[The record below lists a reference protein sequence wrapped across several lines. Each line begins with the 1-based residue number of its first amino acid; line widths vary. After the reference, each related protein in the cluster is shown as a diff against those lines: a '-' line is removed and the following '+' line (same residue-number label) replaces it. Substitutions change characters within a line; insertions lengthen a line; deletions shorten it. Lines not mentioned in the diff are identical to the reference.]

1 MRKILKRSMAW
12 LLIVAMFVGLIP
24 YAAFANDGGTDVSEQ
39 FKITDFSV
47 KLDNHSTPAYELGE
61 SGPTVNPET
70 FSLSS
75 NMNVPLVINLSFEPK
90 DAHSAQDLQAGDYMI
105 FDLFSVEKDFADK
118 IDQLTIASDKL
129 DFGTAEIIKSEQGGR
144 TLFQVKVT
152 LTEAI
157 NAHKDLKGILAP
169 NGRVNGLNKGE
180 TMTLQKDGQP
190 FATINGRD
198 PSTFDFYRAPLQVTS
213 KDYSWHW
220 GNGTPARIQWDLTFE
235 QEIPTQ
241 FENYQDAE
249 NGTITSS
256 IKTDMILV
264 ETLDEHQT
272 FGDEPVLNFE
282 YHAYL
287 YDAERT
293 LAQKNADKANKLV
306 YPYLDHDQEDTVY
319 PDVESNLTLEDLE
332 FSKQQDEA
340 AVRATAKSWAIVTDD
355 NGCEKLIINFGTPG
369 STGLKYSDIFNED
382 QHEQLLAGFDAEL
395 KHIDEM
401 IEKAGENPNDMTHI
415 SDSIT
420 GQDMTIADW
429 KKFKQIYEDSKEY
442 YQNLD
447 DKYVYGFTAKLQTY
461 VKFNEEANRYDR
473 DTLLTEKVVNKYQM
487 EGLTKDLFASCN
499 NFWRNAMVAV
509 AKPGDVVLFKTDSSA
524 NISAAD
530 LNEDTV
536 LDQPVPGAEFQVY
549 AKDSDTPLTF
559 TKEND
564 GRYKLDTN
572 SEVTNLPTD
581 EYGQLIVTGL
591 KDGGEYYFKEVKAP
605 AGYELNAEPIAFT
618 ISNTEIRYVLAKN
631 DLKATYTVTYEYE
644 GTVPENAPA
653 LPEGSTNY
661 QGDKITVAEEP
672 TLDGYTF
679 TGWTVESPG
688 GVEITDGS
696 VTMPEGNVVLV
707 GTWQRNIEGTITV
720 TPADIT
726 IYMGGN
732 DGYEAV
738 VGGEGNTAL
747 TTNNSLPEPLFYI
760 EGPEGATLNVTDLA
774 FSDGA
779 TEAGK
784 DATGKTLYRLEATA
798 EDQLPVRVQYI
809 NADGEA
815 VISDVFEP
823 SAELFATYDIKMY
836 YGENDPESIKASTAD
851 GKTYDV
857 KADATGKLTVR
868 AVDDTNNSA
877 ADNPVHLISE
887 TLPSERLSAG
897 TAAVTPKEENT
908 TYTLN
913 NTTVPVKNPAAV
925 GLLFDTI
932 IDDDGHDRSG
942 ALKDKVDSEM
952 GNASYGTTRHYQ
964 SRYLDLVDEDNGN
977 AWVKASG
984 PVTVTWA
991 YPEDTGKNTDFTL
1004 YHFKGLHRD
1013 DSTGGQSGF
1022 ELDDLK
1028 AIDPEEVTIT
1038 KTDAGIQFEVG
1049 SGGFSPFVL
1058 VWEEADDDDNPPY
1071 IPPTTGDDDDDEEE
1085 PDTPALDR
1093 VNHFLYVEGYPED
1106 YRTGEYS
1113 DNENLWP
1120 VKPQG
1125 NITRAEVATI
1135 FYRLLKDEV
1144 REEIETDVSNFP
1156 DVDKDDWFNVT
1167 VSSLANMG
1175 AISGYEDG
1183 TFRPNEPISRA
1194 ELAAMA
1200 VRFYDAFEAEYEE
1213 GTFLDVDGDEWYADA
1228 IAAAEELGILG
1239 GYPDGTVRPN
1249 NNITRA
1255 ETCAIV
1261 NRVLERRPHDEHLGD
1276 VEDMR
1281 TWPDNQPGAWYY
1293 ADMQEA
1299 TNGHYYEWIDIDGSK
1314 FEEWTEVDKD
1324 YDWTKR

>member
-1 MRKILKRSMAW
+1 MNRQKHKLSRRILAM
-12 LLIVAMFVGLIP
+12 LLTAAILVTMFPAAMFAAPTTGGLPSNIDWSP
-24 YAAFANDGGTDVSEQ
+24 SKSKTATA
-39 FKITDFSV
+39 
-47 KLDNHSTPAYELGE
+47 LDD
-61 SGPTVNPET
+61 
-70 FSLSS
+70 
-75 NMNVPLVINLSFEPK
+75 IFE
-90 DAHSAQDLQAGDYMI
+90 
-105 FDLFSVEKDFADK
+105 AD
-118 IDQLTIASDKL
+118 
-129 DFGTAEIIKSEQGGR
+129 
-144 TLFQVKVT
+144 VT
-152 LTEAI
+152 LSLPAADYERNI
-157 NAHKDLKGILAP
+157 DVVILMDDTHA
-169 NGRVNGLNKGE
+169 
-180 TMTLQKDGQP
+180 
-190 FATINGRD
+190 
-198 PSTFDFYRAPLQVTS
+198 
-213 KDYSWHW
+213 
-220 GNGTPARIQWDLTFE
+220 
-235 QEIPTQ
+235 
-241 FENYQDAE
+241 
-249 NGTITSS
+249 TSS
-256 IKTDMILV
+256 IFTNAANNLLNQLANKENLNISVGIVAFDAVARDWVDATNDSYRGLVSLKDENGEKDEEAVKALQNAIGTQLSYDKEGTQKRIGGTNTEWPIALATEMLDGRNSEKYIVMFSDLFGYVYRGNMTVNDVTYENVPMSKRLEGQALGYLCNGLTKYDSWNELYKHKNEADDTSEDSFYRMNDPSWSNYWDIYYSGENGKPELSKTLEQSPAYPQYKDKDGTPESYQVFTPFEKSSCLTYDNIMFALEEKINVILV
-264 ETLDEHQT
+264 NNDYDLVDDDSYNNCTRTLKNGMLDALRVIEGVTVIKEVTGNSEAFSEEQVERIFDDLNNTLIQVVDAGSYVVDEMGSGQDNYSNAYDFAFVNDIERIT
-272 FGDEPVLNFE
+272 LTVGEEPLKATEITEPKNGATSAWSFGENGRFKLYYFADGTTYQEKTYDECFIWEINEPVTKDNPVQLT
-282 YHAYL
+282 YAV
-287 YDAERT
+287 
-293 LAQKNADKANKLV
+293 KLTN
-306 YPYLDHDQEDTVY
+306 PQ
-319 PDVESNLTLEDLE
+319 
-332 FSKQQDEA
+332 
-340 AVRATAKSWAIVTDD
+340 TAKTTEI
-355 NGCEKLIINFGTPG
+355 EY
-369 STGLKYSDIFNED
+369 TGLKTNNTTD
-382 QHEQLLAGFDAEL
+382 L
-395 KHIDEM
+395 
-401 IEKAGENPNDMTHI
+401 
-415 SDSIT
+415 
-420 GQDMTIADW
+420 
-429 KKFKQIYEDSKEY
+429 Y
-442 YQNLD
+442 Y
-447 DKYVYGFTAKLQTY
+447 
-461 VKFNEEANRYDR
+461 
-473 DTLLTEKVVNKYQM
+473 
-487 EGLTKDLFASCN
+487 
-499 NFWRNAMVAV
+499 
-509 AKPGDVVLFKTDSSA
+509 
-524 NISAAD
+524 
-530 LNEDTV
+530 
-536 LDQPVPGAEFQVY
+536 
-549 AKDSDTPLTF
+549 KDSEGNEGGPEPF
-559 TKEND
+559 V
-564 GRYKLDTN
+564 
-572 SEVTNLPTD
+572 SPEV
-581 EYGQLIVTGL
+581 E
-591 KDGGEYYFKEVKAP
+591 
-605 AGYELNAEPIAFT
+605 
-618 ISNTEIRYVLAKN
+618 
-631 DLKATYTVTYEYE
+631 YTVQ
-644 GTVPENAPA
+644 A
-653 LPEGSTNY
+653 
-661 QGDKITVAEEP
+661 QGV
-672 TLDGYTF
+672 
-679 TGWTVESPG
+679 
-688 GVEITDGS
+688 
-696 VTMPEGNVVLV
+696 VT
-707 GTWQRNIEGTITV
+707 I

-779 TEAGK
+779 SKGWKATEAGK

-809 NADGEA
+809 NADSEA

-836 YGENDPESIKASTAD
+836 YGENDPDSIKASAD

-857 KADATGKLTVR
+857 KADAVGTLTVR

-942 ALKDKVDSEM
+942 ALKNKVDSEM

-1004 YHFKGLHRD
+1004 YHFEGLHRD

-1085 PDTPALDR
+1085 SDTPALDK

-1113 DNENLWP
+1113 DNEDLWP

-1144 REEIETDVSNFP
+1144 REEIETDVNNFP
-1156 DVDKDDWFNVT
+1156 DVNADDWFNVT
-1167 VSSLANMG
+1167 VSSLANMNV
-1175 AISGYEDG
+1175 ISGYEDG
-1183 TFRPNEPISRA
+1183 TFRPNEPITRA

-1200 VRFYDAFEAEYEE
+1200 GRFYEAFDAEYEE
-1213 GTFLDVDGDEWYADA
+1213 GTFLDVEGDEWYADA
-1228 IAAAEELGILG
+1228 IAAAAELGILG

-1261 NRVLERRPHDEHLGD
+1261 NRVLERRPHDDHLGD

>member
-1 MRKILKRSMAW
+1 MNRRKHKLSRRITAVLLTFAMLFSM
-12 LLIVAMFVGLIP
+12 VP
-24 YAAFANDGGTDVSEQ
+24 AAFAAE
-39 FKITDFSV
+39 
-47 KLDNHSTPAYELGE
+47 GE
-61 SGPTVNPET
+61 SEKELTVKFNGQEIEKNGMTFQLGTTKAISISDRYNRMFNELDFTFKDEGQDTATNNSKIIDISAVQPGATTAQNTNSIYVKSLAVGETEVTVSYTDSTRQQWSTTFTVEVVETGEIDGIQVRAWNGSATQESGNVFQINGTET
-70 FSLSS
+70 FSFDPVDKEGKSWSSHLYFSDVKCALSNGDDLPLYIKNVFSSTAIQFRKPPAGISDTIVATIPNLKLKAEDTTDASTTFTVKTKAPEYTAALRLYGETNSPSVGIEEIKAKLDELKIQYTLGSNYVEISGGNLSS
-75 NMNVPLVINLSFEPK
+75 KAELENLHSKYNSGLNSNWDMKEFLKFINRHFFNITEPEKYIIKPQHLSGYEKSWFNMNGNAGYFILTLDMAPGSGVEPINENEKVTVTLVNRNGDGESETETFNKGEWINPIYDFQSDDPDYPVTGWTIDGESRYIQGPIVLEDNITLKAVNNVPDHYVRIVVLEDEEDTDLIHSESIDEIEDNGSIYTPKTIGEPQKTENGSNRDFTYKVSLTEYQKLYDGSYSDNETERAALYDFLNTKGLLQVDEINFYDTSVTQYK
-90 DAHSAQDLQAGDYMI
+90 NAVAGQDIALADEGNI
-105 FDLFSVEKDFADK
+105 EKDSA
-118 IDQLTIASDKL
+118 LTIA
-129 DFGTAEIIKSEQGGR
+129 
-144 TLFQVKVT
+144 
-152 LTEAI
+152 
-157 NAHKDLKGILAP
+157 
-169 NGRVNGLNKGE
+169 
-180 TMTLQKDGQP
+180 
-190 FATINGRD
+190 
-198 PSTFDFYRAPLQVTS
+198 TFVVS
-213 KDYSWHW
+213 
-220 GNGTPARIQWDLTFE
+220 
-235 QEIPTQ
+235 
-241 FENYQDAE
+241 
-249 NGTITSS
+249 
-256 IKTDMILV
+256 
-264 ETLDEHQT
+264 
-272 FGDEPVLNFE
+272 
-282 YHAYL
+282 
-287 YDAERT
+287 
-293 LAQKNADKANKLV
+293 
-306 YPYLDHDQEDTVY
+306 
-319 PDVESNLTLEDLE
+319 
-332 FSKQQDEA
+332 
-340 AVRATAKSWAIVTDD
+340 
-355 NGCEKLIINFGTPG
+355 
-369 STGLKYSDIFNED
+369 
-382 QHEQLLAGFDAEL
+382 
-395 KHIDEM
+395 
-401 IEKAGENPNDMTHI
+401 
-415 SDSIT
+415 
-420 GQDMTIADW
+420 
-429 KKFKQIYEDSKEY
+429 FKPE
-442 YQNLD
+442 
-447 DKYVYGFTAKLQTY
+447 
-461 VKFNEEANRYDR
+461 
-473 DTLLTEKVVNKYQM
+473 
-487 EGLTKDLFASCN
+487 
-499 NFWRNAMVAV
+499 
-509 AKPGDVVLFKTDSSA
+509 
-524 NISAAD
+524 
-530 LNEDTV
+530 
-536 LDQPVPGAEFQVY
+536 
-549 AKDSDTPLTF
+549 
-559 TKEND
+559 
-564 GRYKLDTN
+564 
-572 SEVTNLPTD
+572 EVT
-581 EYGQLIVTGL
+581 I
-591 KDGGEYYFKEVKAP
+591 
-605 AGYELNAEPIAFT
+605 
-618 ISNTEIRYVLAKN
+618 
-631 DLKATYTVTYEYE
+631 
-644 GTVPENAPA
+644 
-653 LPEGSTNY
+653 
-661 QGDKITVAEEP
+661 
-672 TLDGYTF
+672 
-679 TGWTVESPG
+679 
-688 GVEITDGS
+688 
-696 VTMPEGNVVLV
+696 
-707 GTWQRNIEGTITV
+707 

-774 FSDGA
+774 FSDGGSKGWKA
-779 TEAGK
+779 KEAGK
-784 DATGKTLYRLEATA
+784 DATGKTLYRLEATT
-798 EDQLPVRVQYI
+798 EGQLPVRVQYI

-823 SAELFATYDIKMY
+823 SAELFATYVIKMY
-836 YGENDPESIKASTAD
+836 YGENDPDSIKASAD

-857 KADATGKLTVR
+857 KAEAAGTLTVR

-932 IDDDGHDRSG
+932 IDDDDHDRSG

-952 GNASYGTTRHYQ
+952 GSASYGTTRHYQ

-1004 YHFKGLHRD
+1004 YHFEGLHRD

-1085 PDTPALDR
+1085 PDTPALDK

-1113 DNENLWP
+1113 DNEDLWP

-1144 REEIETDVSNFP
+1144 REEIETDVNSFP
-1156 DVDKDDWFNVT
+1156 DVNADDWFNVT

-1183 TFRPNEPISRA
+1183 TFRPNEPITRA
-1194 ELAAMA
+1194 ELASMA
-1200 VRFYDAFEAEYEE
+1200 VRFYEAFEAEYEE

-1228 IAAAEELGILG
+1228 IAAAEELGIIG
-1239 GYPDGTVRPN
+1239 GYPDGTVRPEA
-1249 NNITRA
+1249 NITRA

-1261 NRVLERRPHDEHLGD
+1261 NRVLERRPHDDHLGD
-1276 VEDMR
+1276 ADDMR

>member
-24 YAAFANDGGTDVSEQ
+24 YAAFANDGGENVSDQ
-39 FKITDFSV
+39 FKITEFSV
-47 KLDNHSTPAYELGE
+47 KLNNNSAPAYEVGE
-61 SGPTVNPET
+61 SEPTVKPET
-70 FSLSS
+70 YDLPS
-75 NMNVPLVINLSFEPK
+75 NMNVPLAINLSFEPK
-90 DAHSAQDLQAGDYMI
+90 DAQSAQNLQAGDYMI

-129 DFGTAEIIKSEQGGR
+129 AFGTAEIITSEQDGR

-157 NAHKDLKGILAP
+157 DAHKDLKGILAP
-169 NGRVNGLNKGE
+169 NGRVNGLNKDE
-180 TMTLQKDGQP
+180 SMTLQKNDQT
-190 FATINGRD
+190 FATINGKA
-198 PSTFDFYRAPLQVTS
+198 PSTFNFYQAPLQVTS

-220 GNGTPARIQWDLTFE
+220 GNETPARIQWDLTFE

-241 FENYQDAE
+241 FEDYQAAGDGE
-249 NGTITSS
+249 ITSS

-272 FGDEPVLNFE
+272 FGDEPKLNFE

-287 YDAERT
+287 YDEEKT
-293 LAQKNADKANKLV
+293 VEQKKADKANKLV
-306 YPYLDHDQEDTVY
+306 YPYYDHDQDGTAY
-319 PDVESNLTLEDLE
+319 PDVESNLTLKQLG
-332 FSKQQDEA
+332 FTKQQDEKS
-340 AVRATAKSWAIVTDD
+340 VRETPQSWAIVTDET
-355 NGCEKLIINFGTPG
+355 GCEKLIINFGTPG
-369 STGLKYSDIFNED
+369 STGLKYSEIFTEE
-382 QHEQLLAGFDAEL
+382 QQKQLLAGFDAE
-395 KHIDEM
+395 
-401 IEKAGENPNDMTHI
+401 IEYIQGVLDNNSTRADYETV
-415 SDSIT
+415 SDTIT
-420 GQDMTIADW
+420 GQTLTIADW

-442 YQNLD
+442 YEDLT

-524 NISAAD
+524 NISAED

-559 TKEND
+559 TKGSD
-564 GRYKLDTN
+564 GRYALDADSTM
-572 SEVTNLPTD
+572 TDLPTD

-605 AGYELNAEPIAFT
+605 AGYVLNTEPIAFT
-618 ISNTEIRYVLAKN
+618 ISSADISYVLAKN
-631 DLKATYTVTYEYE
+631 EPKATYTVTYEYE
-644 GTVPENAPA
+644 GEVPEGAPA
-653 LPEGSTNY
+653 VPGESTHS
-661 QGDKITVAEEP
+661 QGDKITVEEKP
-672 TLDGYTF
+672 TFDGYTF

-696 VTMPEGNVVLV
+696 FTMPEGNVVLV

-774 FSDGA
+774 FSDGGSKGWKA
-779 TEAGK
+779 KEAGK
-784 DATGKTLYRLEATA
+784 DATGKTLYRLEATT
-798 EDQLPVRVQYI
+798 EGQLPVRVQYI

-823 SAELFATYDIKMY
+823 SAELFATYVIKMY
-836 YGENDPESIKASTAD
+836 YGENDPDSIKASAD

-857 KADATGKLTVR
+857 KAEAAGTLTVR

-952 GNASYGTTRHYQ
+952 GSASYGTTRHYQ

-1004 YHFKGLHRD
+1004 YHFEGLHRD

-1058 VWEEADDDDNPPY
+1058 VWEEADDDNPPY

-1085 PDTPALDR
+1085 PDTPALDK

-1113 DNENLWP
+1113 DNEDL
-1120 VKPQG
+1120 
-1125 NITRAEVATI
+1125 
-1135 FYRLLKDEV
+1135 
-1144 REEIETDVSNFP
+1144 
-1156 DVDKDDWFNVT
+1156 
-1167 VSSLANMG
+1167 
-1175 AISGYEDG
+1175 
-1183 TFRPNEPISRA
+1183 
-1194 ELAAMA
+1194 
-1200 VRFYDAFEAEYEE
+1200 
-1213 GTFLDVDGDEWYADA
+1213 
-1228 IAAAEELGILG
+1228 
-1239 GYPDGTVRPN
+1239 
-1249 NNITRA
+1249 
-1255 ETCAIV
+1255 
-1261 NRVLERRPHDEHLGD
+1261 
-1276 VEDMR
+1276 
-1281 TWPDNQPGAWYY
+1281 
-1293 ADMQEA
+1293 
-1299 TNGHYYEWIDIDGSK
+1299 
-1314 FEEWTEVDKD
+1314 
-1324 YDWTKR
+1324 